1 MTRRNNVHC
10 RGMVLALAAATAL
23 LAGCATTQSKVD
35 PFEPF
40 NRTMFQVH
48 EVVDGNVVKPVA
60 EAYVKY
66 TPEVIRSGVSNFFS
80 NIEDLFVG
88 INNVLEGDGN
98 RAGDDFGRVLLN
110 STFGLGGLFDLAS
123 MMGIER
129 HNQDFGITFGKWGI
143 PQGPYL
149 FVPLVGP
156 TTVRDGTGLVIR
168 AYLGPTTYI
177 FTNVPVRNV
186 IWGVGAIDLRAS
198 VLNTESMV
206 DQAALDRYRFI
217 RNAYLRARQY
227 QVYDGKPPPEDD
239 DAQ

>member
-1 MTRRNNVHC
+1 MTRRNS
-10 RGMVLALAAATAL
+10 ALGRWVGVAFAAATAL

-66 TPEVIRSGVSNFFS
+66 TPEVIRAGISNFFS

-88 INNVLEGDGN
+88 INNVLEGNGN

-110 STFGLGGLFDLAS
+110 SSFGLGGLFDLAS

-156 TTVRDGTGLVIR
+156 TTVRDGTGLAIR

-198 VLNTESMV
+198 VLKTESMV

-239 DAQ
+239 DAE